1 MTINSIQVNPIYFRG
16 IPQKNSKISTATN
29 PINQNATT
37 EPRTENRKMVG
48 LVIAGAIGAAL
59 IGCAIGRR
67 LNTKAIK
74 DDALRE
80 AQEVANKLKQ
90 KIRQEGI
97 NSADEYW
104 IPRLDAEMKKVND
117 LTQAKAKLEEQN
129 KILQASKDT
138 LTENLARKE
147 SQITELT
154 VGDLT
159 PQEWRVQ
166 NLKKLQETIDTG
178 NLDYDFRN
186 PPASK
191 AKRRVLPEDAIP
203 LPEKVGTAN
212 RADMIDLQIPQIG
225 QDGKFVFELPAS
237 NEMKISHMPSMEVK
251 PTRAVTTISE
261 NYADSVKWS
270 EDKIARDFVQNFYD
284 GHGQT
289 LDGVRFMFTPTA
301 DGKFKVR
308 IEGKS
313 TYTPDKALYI
323 GESSKRDD
331 AKAAGNYG
339 EGLKMSVLKILKD
352 SGVKDV
358 KIGSDDWQLVY
369 TLEKG
374 SVADKRVLAYS
385 LDKTP
390 KYDGNFVEFE
400 TTDRNLL
407 EAFRNTINRFYHS
420 NNTHFKCPDFENE
433 RIGIKLLPKGEKGG
447 IYIAGQR
454 FEFDGKFDG
463 LDEIVIFLKEK
474 PPLDVLDISRDRVSL
489 KESDL
494 ESIGR
499 WLARKDD
506 TSYKLITS
514 NDDKVKLLKSLEKYW
529 KHKGNSPMHK
539 FIKSFLFYQPTGIDD
554 LAIKFPEKY
563 MAYSP
568 ASEEL
573 LISLEIDGYRIC
585 HEDFSKVGMPTI
597 AEVIGEARNHDVII
611 PNDIQKKKIL
621 VLKEAIKKF
630 TPSLK
635 DKHFTPDELDTKI
648 YLFDSTADR
657 EKKMYSGTLA
667 EAIVDKGVSKGF
679 WIDRDYLDRASLHEV
694 FETALHELSHKDGGD
709 GSVDFGYKL
718 TNVNREV
725 IGQFE
730 DIITQQDFVAL
741 SEIWNKLK

>member
-16 IPQKNSKISTATN
+16 IPQKNPKSTPTTT
-29 PINQNATT
+29 PINKNIET
-37 EPRTENRKMVG
+37 EQRTENKKMIG
-48 LVIAGAIGAAL
+48 LAIAGAIGAAL
-59 IGCAIGRR
+59 IGGAIGRR

-80 AQEVANKLKQ
+80 AQETANKLKQ
-90 KIRQEGI
+90 KIRLEAR
-97 NSADEYW
+97 NSADDYW
-104 IPRLDAEMKKVND
+104 RPRLDAEIEKVND
-117 LTQAKAKLEEQN
+117 LTQAKTKLEEQN
-129 KILQASKDT
+129 KILQTAKEA
-138 LTENLARKE
+138 LTENLAKKE

-154 VGDLT
+154 AGDIS
-159 PQEWRVQ
+159 PQEWRTQ
-166 NLKKLQETIDTG
+166 NLKKLQETIDNG

-191 AKRRVLPEDAIP
+191 AKRHVLPKDALP
-203 LPEKVGTAN
+203 LPEKVGTTN

-225 QDGKFVFELPAS
+225 QDGKFTFELPAS
-237 NEMKISHMPSMEVK
+237 KEMKISHMTSMEFN
-251 PTRAVTTISE
+251 PTREVTTISE

-270 EDKIARDFVQNFYD
+270 TDKIARDFVQNFYD

-289 LDGVRFMFTPTA
+289 LDGVKFIFTPTA
-301 DGKFKVR
+301 EGKFKVR

-323 GESSKRDD
+323 GESTKRDN

-339 EGLKMSVLKILKD
+339 EGLKMSVLKVLKD

-358 KIGSDDWQLVY
+358 KIGSDEWQLVY

-390 KYDGNFVEFE
+390 KYDGNFIEFE

-407 EAFRNTINRFYHS
+407 DSFRNTITRFYHS
-420 NNTHFKCPDFENE
+420 NNPHFKCPDFENE

-463 LDEIVIFLKEK
+463 LDEIAIFLKEK

-489 KESDL
+489 NTFDL
-494 ESIGR
+494 ERIGR
-499 WLARKDD
+499 WLAREENLKP
-506 TSYKLITS
+506 TTS

-529 KHKGNSPMHK
+529 DYYGESPMHK
-539 FIKSFLFYQPTGIDD
+539 FIADFLHSQHLSYKK

-563 MAYSP
+563 LAYSC

-573 LISLEIDGYRIC
+573 IKDLMSRGYRIC
-585 HEDFSKVGMPTI
+585 HADFRDIGMPTI
-597 AEVIGEARNHDVII
+597 AEIIGNARNHDVII

-621 VLKEAIKKF
+621 VLKTAIKEF
-630 TPSLK
+630 APSLK
-635 DKHFTPDELDTKI
+635 EKHFTPEELDTKI
-648 YLFDSTADR
+648 YLFDSTTSH

-667 EAIVDKGVSKGF
+667 EAITDNGVSKGF
-679 WIDRDYLDRASLHEV
+679 WIDRNYLDKASFHEV
-694 FETALHELSHKDGGD
+694 FETALHELTHKYGGD
-709 GSVDFGYKL
+709 GSAEFSYGL
-718 TNVNREV
+718 TNVNRDV
-725 IGQFE
+725 IGQWLANIRTHH
-730 DIITQQDFVAL
+730 DLTAL
-741 SEIWNKLK
+741 DEIWRKLK